1 MSAPAGA
8 VGAGKGS
15 TPQPRSP
22 ATPQPPSWPAPGPSD
37 TLLRYVTVV
46 GESTGCYGAV
56 RRVSQGVPP

>member
-1 MSAPAGA
+1 MSAPDGA
-8 VGAGKGS
+8 AGAGKGS
-15 TPQPRSP
+15 TPQPRHA
-22 ATPQPPSWPAPGPSD
+22 ATPSWPAPGPSD

>member
-1 MSAPAGA
+1 MRRR
-8 VGAGKGS
+8 
-15 TPQPRSP
+15 PRCA
-22 ATPQPPSWPAPGPSD
+22 ATPSWPGPGPSD